1 MTLNSPLWHLHP
13 FPIWKLITFSWVSLW
28 YFLYNQSIYRPGVWF
43 CHSKWVMDER
53 EHTGNFQPQRQ
64 VPSNWLSSREKQR
77 IPYSWTC
84 KVSNEI
90 RCPHLTL
97 RLKVRDNALILF
109 YTQREFIT
117 IWSFLSPVDYGM
129 FFSLRKELINYFL
142 TVQSDMLGFVLFLS
156 FFETGFPSVGQADLE
171 LRGPFLP

>member
-1 MTLNSPLWHLHP
+1 MTPNSPIWNLNP
-13 FPIWKLITFSWVSLW
+13 FLVWIWITFSWVSLW
-28 YFLYNQSIYRPGVWF
+28 YFLHNQSIYCPGVWF

-53 EHTGNFQPQRQ
+53 EHRGNFQPQRQ
-64 VPSNWLSSREKQR
+64 VPSNWLSSRKEQR

-90 RCPHLTL
+90 RCPHSTL

-109 YTQREFIT
+109 HTQREFIT
-117 IWSFLSPVDYGM
+117 IWSLLSPIDYGM
-129 FFSLRKELINYFL
+129 CSQIYWVFFC
-142 TVQSDMLGFVLFLS
+142 FVLFLS
-156 FFETGFPSVGQADLE
+156 YFETGFPSVGQADLE